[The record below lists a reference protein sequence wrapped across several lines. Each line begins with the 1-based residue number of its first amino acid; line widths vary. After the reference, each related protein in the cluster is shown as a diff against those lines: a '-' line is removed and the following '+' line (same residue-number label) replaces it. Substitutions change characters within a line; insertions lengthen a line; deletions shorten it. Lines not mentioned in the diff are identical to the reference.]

1 MRSFTS
7 VVVGIAPNHS
17 NDVFAGLRG
26 LRAYLVRTLRPMS
39 SRRAAIWILAFLALA
54 VAGGGLRLAGGDED
68 GGDVGELAVGGR
80 VVDVVDG
87 DTVKVRMGDRTE
99 TVRYLGVDTPETV
112 KPGTRVQCFGKQASE
127 YNRRLVEG
135 RAVRLR
141 YSVERRDRYGRLLAY
156 VYVDGS
162 KRSVN
167 ADLIARGYGEELVIP
182 PNVEHAERYR
192 RLEQQARDRRLG
204 LWGAC
209 R

>member
-1 MRSFTS
+1 
-7 VVVGIAPNHS
+7 
-17 NDVFAGLRG
+17 
-26 LRAYLVRTLRPMS
+26 MS
-39 SRRAAIWILAFLALA
+39 SRRAALWILAFLVLA
-54 VAGGGLRLAGGDED
+54 VAGGGLLAGGDED
-68 GGDVGELAVGGR
+68 GGGVDELAVTGR
-80 VVDVVDG
+80 VIDVVDG
-87 DTVKVRMGDRTE
+87 DTVRVRMGDRTE

-112 KPGTRVQCFGKQASE
+112 KPGTPVQCFGKQAGE

-135 RAVRLR
+135 RKVRLR

-162 KRSVN
+162 RRSVN